1 VRKCASAN
9 VCVAI
14 GQKRARRF
22 LACGHTHKLAHLY
35 SRRDVFR
42 CPPSAQVPQ
51 LILRGILPSSSGGI
65 ASNFWNF
72 GTCSFIGVCCTS
84 LQSCVRRA
92 FLEIS
97 GNGAR
102 VLRVAR
108 ENRGMTR
115 SLKDDACV
123 QGDAPK
129 LTSVVDVLSVRV
141 A

>member
-1 VRKCASAN
+1 
-9 VCVAI
+9 
-14 GQKRARRF
+14 
-22 LACGHTHKLAHLY
+22 
-35 SRRDVFR
+35 
-42 CPPSAQVPQ
+42 
-51 LILRGILPSSSGGI
+51 
-65 ASNFWNF
+65 
-72 GTCSFIGVCCTS
+72 
-84 LQSCVRRA
+84 
-92 FLEIS
+92 LEIS